1 MQNKQKKQTN
11 LRHYKLVYNWFLIN
25 FFRRV
30 LRSVSWIFPDIGY
43 CQVSATYIQILN
55 IVSLAPDISRYW
67 KLSGQHQ
74 IYPDIGYC
82 LVSTG
87 YIQILDIVRLA
98 LDKSRYW
105 ILSGS
110 TVYIQILDIVRL
122 ALDISRYWIFSVQHQ
137 IYPELGYCQVSTSYL
152 DIGYGQVSTRFPD
165 IGYCLVISG
174 YPNLILSDQPS
185 LAFLILDI
193 VRLALDISRYWI
205 LSGQHW
211 IYQDIIYC
219 YVSTG

>member
-1 MQNKQKKQTN
+1 MQNKQTYATIKH
-11 LRHYKLVYNWFLIN
+11 LVSYK

-55 IVSLAPDISRYW
+55 IVSLEPDISRYW

-174 YPNLILSDQPS
+174 YPNLIL
-185 LAFLILDI
+185 
-193 VRLALDISRYWI
+193 ISRHQ
-205 LSGQHW
+205 LS
-211 IYQDIIYC
+211 
-219 YVSTG
+219 